1 MIKKQWLV
9 YTILLTGL
17 FINSAVFSQTI
28 IYVDS
33 SATGLNN
40 GQSWQ
45 NAYKNLDSALLHA
58 TGFTANDSIKIAK
71 GTYRPSRI
79 PGAVSTGDPR
89 DVTFYIS
96 FNGTLSGGYSSGGT
110 VLNHDIYPTILS
122 GDIGVKGDSLDNA
135 YHVLVING
143 LSVKI
148 GGITITGGNANGAD
162 SLQTGTG
169 NIPRFNGGGI
179 YFMNASANLQEIVAE
194 NNYGFYGG
202 GFYNNGSNINV
213 TNAVFDAN
221 NSERGGA
228 LYNSPSSS
236 ATLNNLVVYNNSA
249 DDAGGGILNDNAT
262 IYVINNCS
270 FVANFTFQNE
280 GAAIYN
286 TQSNYSNS
294 SITNCLFSGN
304 YDFGDPNTVGDPA
317 VDLIDSA
324 GTATASYCVFQEWG
338 YPGNNNYS
346 TADAALANINNPKG
360 ADNTWASADDGLSIT
375 VQSPAFKH
383 GGNGLVN
390 FDITNAPRNLSTGF
404 DIGAYEIGS
413 CGQFTGRTVYV
424 DSAATGNSSGSS
436 WPNAFTSLQAAI
448 NLVRSGCADTIKVA
462 AGTYM
467 PTENLRGVTAN
478 PSSFSGYVFQL
489 PSNITILGGYSHGGS
504 AVAEPVSNKT
514 ILFDK
519 NNVGSLILAG
529 NVSNVTLRG
538 LYIQN
543 GDASYSS
550 GDSVSVNGVGYS
562 LSDGGGMLAENSEIQ
577 MSDCIF
583 ENNYAGN
590 DGGGLALINSIFKI
604 KRCSFESNRSTY
616 EGGGMYIVAAGA
628 GSLIDSSYFS
638 NNLTLMFGG
647 GFAIEQNSDSLTIS
661 NTRFTGNYTTVSLG
675 NVGGG
680 GGLYSASQTPLT
692 ISKCVFDSNKAFY
705 GGALYLD
712 DGSLSTISK
721 SYFFG
726 DTATQSGGAIRNRG
740 TVFIYTS
747 IFSGNNAANIGG
759 ALYAEGTSYIYFS
772 DFVRN
777 NAAVEGGAI
786 DGEYTY
792 NAYNSIFWANTVADD
807 SLRSTADVNG
817 ANYLNYCSL
826 QVYPPSQA
834 DGNISGFDPFFV
846 NINNIVGPDGI
857 LGTTDDGL
865 NLKLTSPVVN
875 DGRAQYDTTIIST
888 DIDGSPRWQSIYPD
902 MGAYEIDYCGL
913 SGFTNH
919 TVYVDSSVV
928 GGNKTGNS
936 WANAYTDLES
946 ALRAYR
952 SGCGD
957 IDTIKVA
964 KGTYVPSAAAGYLPY
979 DPVTSHTF
987 NIPDSLVLLGGY
999 PSGGGVR
1006 DYHQNET
1013 ILKGGGTVH
1022 TVTMNNIV
1030 TGFIDGFTI
1039 ENGYG
1044 DNTNG
1049 LGGGGVNA
1057 NNSAIDIRNTIIQEN
1072 LGSGLYLNYCTGKL
1086 TNCII
1091 DNNEGAVSGG
1101 VYNIYSPVEYDN
1113 CIFSNNTAS
1122 GGVAGAVAI
1131 PYTTDILPS
1140 FKNCT
1145 FYDNQAEFSGAI
1157 SSGNTPII
1165 VNCLFWGNYASGMQF
1180 TDISKDELS
1189 LATPDGRKISYSLF
1203 QIKSVNYSGIHCLYG
1218 INPSFSNIANIKG
1231 PDNIWGTADDGLRQ
1245 ADSSYAINNGI
1256 NDSIPASVTTDITG
1270 APRINSGVVDI
1281 GAYEYDCGF
1290 TNFTNSL
1297 VPIGSAEV
1305 VSNTF
1310 NTCGTWQFLTSTT
1323 DPSKYIIEV
1332 DPNGNSNFT
1341 PVQIKIDVTNTQLH
1355 IATNGTGDTTA
1366 LAYRMVSID
1375 APGQYPVNGG
1385 IKIRIYYDPAELD
1398 TLPGAIHYW
1407 FKHTAHDKSTVL
1419 ADLSSDTLLNE
1430 VPIIPSSYGIINGI
1444 HYVEFDSLTS
1454 FSTFG
1459 YLGATHNGALPLQ
1472 FLSFT
1477 AQWSA
1482 TDKVDLLN
1490 WVTAEEI
1497 NVKSFEVQRSANG
1510 NVWYEQDSLSANQSP
1525 AQSHSYQWTD
1535 THPLS
1540 GLSYYRIKQIDND
1553 GRSTFSIIR
1562 KIDNSN
1568 ENSVFEI
1575 LPNPAKNIA
1584 TIKLEHLTPVV
1595 NYTMTDAAGRAI
1607 QRGAFYNTSTIFI
1620 SLINQATGIYYVTIN
1635 NKTQKLVVS
1644 K

>member
-1 MIKKQWLV
+1 MIKKLALV
-9 YTILLTGL
+9 CTILLVSCCY
-17 FINSAVFSQTI
+17 NSTVFSQTV

-45 NAYKNLDSALLHA
+45 NAYNSLDSALQHDSS
-58 TGFTANDSIKIAK
+58 FTLFDTIKIAK
-71 GTYRPSRI
+71 GVYTPSLI
-79 PGAVSTGDPR
+79 PGPSNTGNSR
-89 DVTFYIS
+89 DKS
-96 FNGTLSGGYSSGGT
+96 FLFSFTCVIIGGYLHGGSA
-110 VLNHDIYPTILS
+110 LNSKLYQTILS
-122 GDIGVKGDSLDNA
+122 GDIGIKSDSTDNC
-135 YHVLVING
+135 YHVITLQNAN
-143 LSVKI
+143 VKI
-148 GGITITGGNANGAD
+148 LGITIRNGNADGPGN
-162 SLQTGTG
+162 LQIGTD
-169 NIPRFNGGGI
+169 NIPQFYGGGI
-179 YFMNASANLQEIVAE
+179 YYNNSTANLRDVIVE

-249 DDAGGGILNDNAT
+249 NDAGGGILNDDAA
-262 IYVINNCS
+262 IYVINNCT
-270 FVANFTFQNE
+270 FVANFTFQNV

-294 SITNCLFSGN
+294 TITNCLFSGN
-304 YDFGDPNTVGDPA
+304 YDFGDPNTVGDA
-317 VDLIDSA
+317 GVDLIDSA
-324 GTATASYCVFQEWG
+324 GTANASNSVFQEWG

-346 TADAALANINNPKG
+346 TADAALTDINNPEG
-360 ADNTWASADDGLSIT
+360 ADNTWATADDGLSIT

-390 FDITNAPRNLSTGF
+390 FDITNALRNLSTGF
-404 DIGAYEIGS
+404 DIGAYEISS

-424 DSAATGNSSGSS
+424 DSAATGNSNGSS
-436 WPNAFTSLQAAI
+436 WPNALTNLQAAI
-448 NLVRSGCADTIKVA
+448 NLVRSGCADSIKVA

-467 PTENLRGVTAN
+467 PSENLRGVTDN
-478 PSSFSGYVFQL
+478 PSSFSGYTFQL
-489 PSNITILGGYSHGGS
+489 PSNISILGGYSHGGS
-504 AVAEPVSNKT
+504 PVADPVSNKT
-514 ILFDK
+514 ILSGK
-519 NNVGSLILAG
+519 NVSWVVFAG
-529 NVSNVTLRG
+529 NVSNITLHG
-538 LYIQN
+538 VYIQN
-543 GDASYSS
+543 GNSSYSS
-550 GDSVSVNGVGYS
+550 ADSISVNGVSYP
-562 LSDGGGMLAENSEIQ
+562 LSDGGALLAQNSEIQ
-577 MSDCIF
+577 MSDCVF

-590 DGGGLALINSIFKI
+590 DGGGLALISSTFKI
-604 KRCSFESNRSTY
+604 NRCSFESNRSTY
-616 EGGGMYIVAAGA
+616 EGGATYIVAAGA

-638 NNLTLMFGG
+638 NNLTYLFGG
-647 GFAIEQNSDSLTIS
+647 GLAIEQNSDSLTIS
-661 NTRFTGNYTTVSLG
+661 NTKFTGNYTTVSLG

-680 GGLYSASQTPLT
+680 GGLYSASQTSLT

-712 DGSLSTISK
+712 GGSLSTISK

-740 TVFIYTS
+740 TAVIYTS

-759 ALYAEGTSYIYFS
+759 ALYSEGTSYIYFS

-786 DGEYTY
+786 DGGFSY
-792 NAYNSIFWANTVADD
+792 NAYNSIFWANTIAGD

-834 DGNISGFDPFFV
+834 DGNISGFDPLFV
-846 NINNIVGPDGI
+846 NINNIVGPDGL

-865 NLKLTSPVVN
+865 NLRLQSPVVD
-875 DGRAQYDTTIIST
+875 DGRGQYDTTIIST
-888 DIDGSPRWQSIYPD
+888 DIIGSPRRQSIYPD
-902 MGAYEIDYCGL
+902 MGAYEIDFCGL

-964 KGTYVPSAAAGYLPY
+964 KGTYIPSAAAGYLPS
-979 DPVTSHTF
+979 DPVSSYTF

-999 PSGGGVR
+999 PGGGGVR

-1022 TVTMNNIV
+1022 TVTINNIV

-1044 DNTNG
+1044 DNTSG

-1057 NNSAIDIRNTIIQEN
+1057 NNSAINIRNTIIQEN
-1072 LGSGLYLNYCTGKL
+1072 QGGGLYLNYCTGKM
-1086 TNCII
+1086 TNCVI
-1091 DNNEGAVSGG
+1091 DNNQGAVSGG
-1101 VYNIYSPVEYDN
+1101 IYNIYSPIEYDN
-1113 CIFSNNTAS
+1113 CIFSNNLSS

-1131 PYTTDILPS
+1131 PYATDILPS
-1140 FKNCT
+1140 FRNCT
-1145 FYDNQAEFSGAI
+1145 FYGNQADFSGAL

-1165 VNCLFWGNYASGMQF
+1165 TNCLFWRNYASGFQF
-1180 TDISKDELS
+1180 TDLSKDDLS
-1189 LATPDGRKISYSLF
+1189 LATPDGQKISYSIF
-1203 QIKSVNYSGIHCLYG
+1203 QNKSASYSGTNCIYSL
-1218 INPSFSNIANIKG
+1218 NPAFADSTNPKG
-1231 PDNIWGTADDGLRQ
+1231 PDNTWGTIDDGLRQ
-1245 ADSSYAINNGI
+1245 TGSSYAINNGS
-1256 NDSIPASVTTDITG
+1256 NDSIPVNLFTDITG
-1270 APRINSGVVDI
+1270 APRINTGVVDI

-1290 TNFTNSL
+1290 NNFTSLL
-1297 VPIGSAEV
+1297 VPVGSSAIADNNF
-1305 VSNTF
+1305 SS
-1310 NTCGTWQFLTSTT
+1310 CGTWQFMASTI

-1332 DPNGNSNFT
+1332 DPNGNNNFN
-1341 PVQIKIDVTNTQLH
+1341 PLQISVDVTNTLSH
-1355 IATNGTGDTTA
+1355 VATNGSGDTTA
-1366 LAYRMVSID
+1366 LALRMVSIN
-1375 APGQYPVNGG
+1375 APGQYLVNGG
-1385 IKIRIYYDPAELD
+1385 IKIRIFYDPAELD
-1398 TLPGAIHYW
+1398 TLPGIIHYW
-1407 FKHTAHDKSTVL
+1407 YKHTAHDKSIVL
-1419 ADLSSDTLLNE
+1419 SDLSSDTLLNE

-1477 AQWSA
+1477 AKWSA
-1482 TDKVDLLN
+1482 AAKTDLLN
-1490 WVTAEEI
+1490 WVTTEEI
-1497 NVKSFEVQRSANG
+1497 NVKSFEVERSDNG
-1510 NVWYEQDSLSANQSP
+1510 NVWYVQDSLLANQST
-1525 AQSHSYQWTD
+1525 AQTHSYNWAD

-1540 GLSYYRIKQIDND
+1540 GISFYRIKQLDID
-1553 GRSTFSIIR
+1553 GKATYSIIR
-1562 KIDNSN
+1562 KVDKSS
-1568 ENSVFEI
+1568 ENATFTI

-1584 TIKLEHLTPVV
+1584 MIKLPHLTPVV
-1595 NYTMTDAAGRAI
+1595 SYAITDATGRTI
-1607 QRGAFYNTSTIFI
+1607 QKGSFYNVNTISI
-1620 SLINQATGIYYVTIN
+1620 SLINQAAGIYYLTIN
-1635 NKTQKLVVS
+1635 KKTQKLIVS